1 MRMLSKLVAAAAV
14 VATAATLAAGPA
26 LADPV
31 NGSGKAVTPRAFDI
45 VGTGSNTI
53 EYLLDQL
60 SVDYNGSHKTHNAAH
75 PWLYSWDATNP
86 TTSAIGDPI
95 ATKGGC
101 AKIARPNGSGS
112 GIANLQLNVK
122 DPASKTYYCADF
134 ARSSG
139 GRTTQPTG
147 KNGVLFV
154 ALAKDNVSYASL
166 AKGSN
171 APKNLSAKQL
181 NKIYTCVD
189 TTWGQVGVT
198 GAAAK
203 AKILPVLPQASS
215 GTRSFFL
222 AAIDV
227 TATAEPC
234 WYTNNGLEEN
244 EGIAK
249 VFQGNKNAIVP
260 FSAGKWLAQAY
271 HSKAA
276 CKKAPP
282 KGKNMFG
289 CDVNGVLALN
299 SINGSSPTVGTGAK
313 SVLNPHFSPAFVR
326 TVYDVVRFSTS
337 TADHIPA
344 RLNPIFGPKGYICSS
359 TAGKAAIVS
368 YGFLTTPL
376 CGLGF

>member
-1 MRMLSKLVAAAAV
+1 MRMLSKLVAATAL

-31 NGSGKAVTPRAFDI
+31 NGSGKAVTPRAFDV

-53 EYLLDQL
+53 EYLLDQE
-60 SVDYNGSHKTHNAAH
+60 SVNYNGSHKTHNANH

-86 TTSAIGDPI
+86 TTSAIGDLI
-95 ATKGGC
+95 STKGGC
-101 AKIARPNGSGS
+101 AKVARPNGSGS
-112 GIANLQLNVK
+112 GIANLELNVK
-122 DPASKTYYCADF
+122 DPANKTYYCADF
-134 ARSSG
+134 ARSSS
-139 GRTTQPTG
+139 GRSTQPTG

-154 ALAKDNVSYASL
+154 ALAKDNVTYASL

-171 APKNLSAKQL
+171 APKNLTAKQL

-189 TTWGQVGVT
+189 TKWSQVGVK
-198 GAAAK
+198 GAAGN
-203 AKILPVLPQASS
+203 AKIDPVLPQSSS
-215 GTRSFFL
+215 GTRAFFL

-234 WYTNNGLEEN
+234 WTTNEGLEEN
-244 EGIAK
+244 EGTAK

-260 FSAGKWLAQAY
+260 FSAGKWVAQAF

-276 CKKAPP
+276 CKKAAP

-289 CDVNGVLALN
+289 CDVNGVLGLN
-299 SINGSSPTVGTGAK
+299 NINGFRPVLGTGAK
-313 SVLNPHFSPAFVR
+313 TALNPHFTPAFVR
-326 TVYDVVRFSTS
+326 TVYDVVRFSTTTS
-337 TADHIPA
+337 DHIPS
-344 RLNPIFGPKGYICSS
+344 RLNPIFGPKGYLCSS
-359 TAGKAAIVS
+359 KAGKAAIVN